1 MTAPLANR
9 QHHLSPSLSMLLFI
23 AAFILHPV
31 HETIAE
37 IEWNNES
44 QRLEVAVRLDA
55 IDDQWIRREFKKPE
69 SKQSE
74 FNRTVTQPTD
84 NATNSTASS
93 PTPGRGLRLLPSIG
107 RRQGTRETTSSKT
120 TERSTASLPD
130 NWRLRYAQSHFFL
143 TSGVSD
149 SNEKSE
155 AIRQSRYHWI
165 GIEEDRGHV
174 WWYFEIEP
182 INGRGPKVLENVMLF
197 EKELNQANRVLILG
211 EKPNRTLVH
220 THKSP
225 RHSIEPDS
233 QDVESN

>member
-1 MTAPLANR
+1 
-9 QHHLSPSLSMLLFI
+9 MLLFI

-37 IEWNNES
+37 IEWNNET

-55 IDDQWIRREFKKPE
+55 IDDQWIRREFKKLEGKRPAL
-69 SKQSE
+69 
-74 FNRTVTQPTD
+74 NRSVTQPSD
-84 NATNSTASS
+84 NATTGIASS
-93 PTPGRGLRLLPSIG
+93 PPLGRGLRLLPSIG
-107 RRQGTRETTSSKT
+107 RRQATREATSTKT
-120 TERSTASLPD
+120 PEHPTALMSD

-143 TSGVSD
+143 TSRARGTS
-149 SNEKSE
+149 EKS
-155 AIRQSRYHWI
+155 ISQSRDHVPSSDHSSSRYHWI

-182 INGRGPKVLENVMLF
+182 INGKGPKVLENVMLF